1 VASVRVCAC
10 LPDMSVPLDHPLEGV
25 GLCEEASA
33 WAEAFFSGGGSD
45 GFRYP
50 SQHRTLGRRSF
61 HRRRA
66 HRSGGSPVGGT
77 VGHLWSDHIRPL
89 AENIFYTKS
98 QSNARYVKAAQVR
111 TGLSGDS
118 IPSSQKT

>member
-1 VASVRVCAC
+1 M
-10 LPDMSVPLDHPLEGV
+10 D
-25 GLCEEASA
+25 
-33 WAEAFFSGGGSD
+33 SG
-45 GFRYP
+45 
-50 SQHRTLGRRSF
+50 TRRSIALLVAGAF
-61 HRRRA
+61 IGGVLIAPAGA
-66 HRSGGSPVGGT
+66 HVGGT